1 MVDFLI
7 GLFLATLI
15 TALFTTRL
23 YRLLFWYSLNSLTLG
38 LLALVIGKQLD
49 DKAML
54 ITGIVTIVIK
64 AIAIPYILKNLSRK
78 FHFVR
83 QIQPEIKVQYSIMLI
98 PAILVFTFYLS
109 EPITHMIHNN
119 TNYVAISISSLF
131 LSLLLMLEHKNVAP
145 KIIGFLSMENAL
157 FLLGVTATDGMPM
170 LVELGIF
177 FDLLMAIV
185 VINLLFHKEEDVN
198 KEEQGL

>member
-1 MVDFLI
+1 MIDFLI

-23 YRLLFWYSLNSLTLG
+23 YRLLLWYSMNSLILG
-38 LLALVIGKQLD
+38 LLALFIGCQLD

-54 ITGIVTIVIK
+54 ITGIATIVIK
-64 AIAIPYILKNLSRK
+64 AIGIPYILKNLSQK
-78 FHFVR
+78 FYFVR
-83 QIQPEIKVQYSIMLI
+83 QITPRIKVQYAIILI
-98 PAILVFTFYLS
+98 PVILVFTFYLA
-109 EPITHMIHNN
+109 EPITHMIMSNS
-119 TNYVAISISSLF
+119 NYVAISISSLF
-131 LSLLLMLEHKNVAP
+131 LSLLLMIEHSNVVP

-157 FLLGVTATDGMPM
+157 FLLGITATEGMPM

-185 VINLLFHKEEDVN
+185 VINLLFHKEETNV
-198 KEEQGL
+198 

>member
-1 MVDFLI
+1 MGIDFFI

-15 TALFTTRL
+15 TALFTSRL
-23 YRLLFWYSLNSLTLG
+23 YRLILWYSMNSLILG
-38 LLALVIGKQLD
+38 ILALMVGKALND
-49 DKAML
+49 TAML
-54 ITGIVTIVIK
+54 ITGIATLVIK
-64 AIAIPYILKNLSRK
+64 AVGIPYLLKHFSEK

-83 QIQPEIKVQYSIMLI
+83 QIQPQIKTHYAIILI

-109 EPITHMIHNN
+109 EPITHMIHGNA
-119 TNYVAISISSLF
+119 NYVAISISSLF
-131 LSLLLMLEHKNVAP
+131 LSLLLMMEHRNVAP

-157 FLLGVTATDGMPM
+157 FLLGITATEGMPM

-185 VINLLFHKEEDVN
+185 VMNLLFHKEGV
-198 KEEQGL
+198 

>member
-7 GLFLATLI
+7 GLFLASLI
-15 TALFTTRL
+15 TALFATRL
-23 YRLLFWYSLNSLTLG
+23 YRLLLWYSLNSLMLG
-38 LLALVIGKQLD
+38 LLALFIGKELD

-54 ITGIVTIVIK
+54 ITGVATILIK
-64 AIAIPYILKNLSRK
+64 AVGIPYFFKNMSQK

-83 QIQPEIKVQYSIMLI
+83 QVTPEIKVQYAIMLI
-98 PAILVFTFYLS
+98 PAILVFTFYLAD
-109 EPITHMIHNN
+109 PITHMMSGNA
-119 TNYVAISISSLF
+119 NYVAISISSLF
-131 LSLLLMLEHKNVAP
+131 LSLLLMMEHRNVAP

-157 FLLGVTATDGMPM
+157 FLLGITATDGMPM

-185 VINLLFHKEEDVN
+185 VINLLFHKEETT
-198 KEEQGL
+198 L